1 MPRTVR
7 KGLGR
12 YRLAQLRS
20 DLKLTPEARVLAAEQ
35 TERDVPENIIIGVEP
50 RPTVGARIRG
60 ATRSPGRVSERPSP
74 VPADAFQSKLA
85 LVCSVLNESRA
96 AYLVVGAR
104 AMQLWGTTRA
114 TNDID
119 ILIEPTLANA
129 ERVLQGLSRI
139 GFGVAADFTAE
150 EVVSRH
156 VTIIG
161 DTPRV
166 DILTRAWNLKWQDAA
181 PRAASVAIEG
191 VDIPVVTIDDLIASK
206 RTGRLQDLADIEVL
220 EAIQKART
228 QPPKQSPK

>member
-20 DLKLTPEARVLAAEQ
+20 DLKLTPEARVLEAEQ
-35 TERDVPENIIIGVEP
+35 IERDVPTRLAFAANQSVARPVHSRP
-50 RPTVGARIRG
+50 RAPKSR
-60 ATRSPGRVSERPSP
+60 GRVSERPTP
-74 VPADAFQSKLA
+74 VPADAYRSKLA

-96 AYLVVGAR
+96 VYLIVGAR

-114 TNDID
+114 TKDID

-129 ERVLQGLSRI
+129 ERVLAGLSRI
-139 GFGVAADFTAE
+139 GFGVAADFTAD
-150 EVVSRH
+150 EVISRH

-166 DILTRAWNLKWQDAA
+166 DILTRAWNLKWSDAA
-181 PRAASVAIEG
+181 PRGVTVSIEG
-191 VDIPVVTIDDLIASK
+191 VNVPVVSIEDLIASK
-206 RTGRLQDLADIEVL
+206 RTSRLQDLADIEVL
-220 EAIQKART
+220 EAILKSRT
-228 QPPKQSPK
+228 RKSR